1 MGPKNGATTR
11 SVTTH
16 DVLGLMARLA
26 VLRWV
31 SWHIKNNLFVILKS
45 VRFQNTVIS
54 LIFDTSITENKM
66 QTRLNYVAETNYP

>member
-16 DVLGLMARLA
+16 DVLGLMARLT

-45 VRFQNTVIS
+45 VRFQNIVIS
-54 LIFDTSITENKM
+54 LIFDTITTEKM
-66 QTRLNYVAETNYP
+66 QTRLNYVAETDYP